1 MKQNMKQILIF
12 LCAAALLF
20 AACTGEPQHAAD
32 PIQTEIT
39 EETVLPAQTAGTE
52 PADTT
57 APTAEARGPVDLDEF
72 VGVYANENTDFVV
85 IEEIEGSHIMS
96 VVLYRLIGM
105 DGGTVS
111 ASEEGVVFR
120 SVDPEGN
127 PMTVTFCRDGDRYA
141 LRVDESTWE
150 YLAPGTVVTGFERV
164 ESLPSPTGEYGEQ
177 IDAEELPET
186 PKGHYMFNPKV
197 CSVFM
202 EEVFGPDMCEAWF
215 NLVDAVL
222 AGEDTFACKDQYTY
236 DWMMGQF
243 PEHCLPILKELIDY
257 AWDREHSVKDG
268 VASFTYLV
276 PPEEAK
282 ARIEEFG
289 TQIEDMLNVVFED
302 DYSDFEKCLTLYIY
316 FSDHYTY
323 DWDTYAKMS
332 DEYVD
337 YTSCYRFFETGIGI
351 CHEISSAYSYLLL
364 QAGVQATTM
373 SGNRSLDQMGHQWS
387 YVRINGKEYHIDPT
401 YVLGTGGALR
411 YFMMTDAKRREED
424 FYDPATFYAVSHYS
438 RENPHPA
445 YVADDETFSP
455 LWDLFFESLDRKTH
469 TVVCPIEVGDYGE
482 WSYFTFDYT
491 GY

>member
-1 MKQNMKQILIF
+1 M
-12 LCAAALLF
+12 LLL
-20 AACTGEPQHAAD
+20 AACTGKPQNAAD

-39 EETVLPAQTAGTE
+39 EETVLPAETAGTE
-52 PADTT
+52 PIDT
-57 APTAEARGPVDLDEF
+57 AVPTAEARGPVDLDEF

-85 IEEIEGSHIMS
+85 IEEIEDSCIMS

-127 PMTVTFCRDGDRYA
+127 PITVTFYRDGEQYA

-150 YLAPGTVVTGFERV
+150 YLAPGTIVTGFERV

-177 IDAEELPET
+177 IDEEELPQA
-186 PKGHYMFNPKV
+186 PKGHYTFNPKV
-197 CSVFM
+197 CPVFM
-202 EEVFGPDMCEAWF
+202 EEVFGKDMCDAWY

-222 AGEDTFACKDQYTY
+222 AGENTFACKDQYTY

-243 PEHCLPILKELIDY
+243 REDLLPILPELIDY
-257 AWDREHSVKDG
+257 AWDREHSVIDG
-268 VASFTYLV
+268 VASFTWLV
-276 PPEEAK
+276 PPEEAN

-289 TQIEDMLNVVFED
+289 KQIEGILNEVFED
-302 DYSDFEKCLTLYIY
+302 DDSDFEKCLALYVY

-364 QAGVQATTM
+364 EAGVQATTM
-373 SGNRSLDQMGHQWS
+373 SGNRTYDHEGHQWS

-411 YFMMTDAKRREED
+411 YFMMTDAKREEED
-424 FYDPATFYAVSHYS
+424 SYDPATFYAVSHYS
-438 RENPHPA
+438 QDHPHPA

-455 LWDLFFESLDRKTH
+455 LWDLFFESFDHETH
-469 TVVCPIEVGDYGE
+469 TVLCPIEVGDFGE
-482 WSYFTFDYT
+482 WSHFRFDYT

>member
-1 MKQNMKQILIF
+1 MKTILLF

-20 AACTGEPQHAAD
+20 AGCTGEQPKTTDPIATAAAD
-32 PIQTEIT
+32 SE
-39 EETVLPAQTAGTE
+39 
-52 PADTT
+52 
-57 APTAEARGPVDLDEF
+57 APED
-72 VGVYANENTDFVV
+72 VV
-85 IEEIEGSHIMS
+85 IQVVPAEDLGVPLSPDEYVGFYADEGGDLVTIEKTADGYAMS
-96 VVLYRLIGM
+96 VVLCERIGL
-105 DGGTVS
+105 DEGTVS
-111 ASEEGVVFR
+111 ASGDGVVFR
-120 SVDPEGN
+120 SVDPDGN
-127 PMTVTFCRDGDRYA
+127 PITLLFFRNGDGCA
-141 LRVDESTWE
+141 LRVEESTWE
-150 YLAPGTVVTGFERV
+150 PLPVGTVVSGLVPSSPEERGDLIV
-164 ESLPSPTGEYGEQ
+164 PD
-177 IDAEELPET
+177 DAERKESHYT
-186 PKGHYMFNPKV
+186 FQPKI

-202 EEVFGPDMCEAWF
+202 EEVFGKDMCDAWY

-257 AWDREHSVKDG
+257 AWDRENSVVDG
-268 VASFTYLV
+268 VATFTYLV

-289 TQIEDMLNVVFED
+289 EQIEGMLNEVFED
-302 DYSDFEKCLTLYIY
+302 GDSDFEKCLALYIY

-323 DWDTYAKMS
+323 DWDTYEKMD

-337 YTSCYRFFETGIGI
+337 YTSCARFFRTGIGI

-373 SGNRSLDQMGHQWS
+373 SGNRSYDHAGHQWS

-411 YFMMTDAKRREED
+411 YFLMTDEKREEED
-424 FYDPATFYAVSHYS
+424 SYEQATFYAVSHYAQDH
-438 RENPHPA
+438 PHPD
-445 YVADDETFSP
+445 YVADDDTFRP
-455 LWDLFFESLDRKTH
+455 LWDHEFEALDRTTH
-469 TVVCPIEVGDYGE
+469 TVVCPGEENENGE
-482 WSYFTFDYT
+482 WTNFRFDYS